1 MSWEPWD
8 WGRKKS
14 ELQSKARGIEQAEL
28 AVRESETTV
37 LIEVNQLHRKLGEA
51 RQLLQVADRG
61 REAVREKLRVQQARY
76 SEQASLLKDV
86 LQVQSAVADANH
98 SYRQAL
104 LGYWTARAD
113 FEKALGE

>member
-1 MSWEPWD
+1 
-8 WGRKKS
+8 
-14 ELQSKARGIEQAEL
+14 
-28 AVRESETTV
+28 
-37 LIEVNQLHRKLGEA
+37 
-51 RQLLQVADRG
+51 
-61 REAVREKLRVQQARY
+61 LRVQQARY

-104 LGYWTARAD
+104 LGYWTARED